1 MLTQGVCFYLYRN
14 HFARS
19 SLAAGGQKGKSYYT
33 LTFSISF
40 GHKDDVCYLAY
51 HYPYT
56 YSTLKVLKK
65 HFISF
70 HLEEKGSVSPG
81 GHYKAVTF

>member
-1 MLTQGVCFYLYRN
+1 MVLFCAMLTQDVCFHLCRN

-33 LTFSISF
+33 LTFSINF

-56 YSTLKVLKK
+56 YSTLKVIQMLFYL
-65 HFISF
+65 FIYF
-70 HLEEKGSVSPG
+70 
-81 GHYKAVTF
+81 

>member
-1 MLTQGVCFYLYRN
+1 MVLFCVILTLDACSHLYRN

-40 GHKDDVCYLAY
+40 AHKDDVCYLAY

-56 YSTLKVLKK
+56 YSTLKVIQIL
-65 HFISF
+65 F
-70 HLEEKGSVSPG
+70 
-81 GHYKAVTF
+81 